1 MTRRPPLTASARTL
15 LGWLPAAM
23 WSAVIFAGSS
33 VPGSSIPGRFSVL
46 GHLSEYAVLGALVCF
61 AVRGLP
67 QRRAIAIA
75 LLACALYGASD
86 ELHQAFV
93 PLRTPDPRDWGTD
106 VIGAALGAG
115 LFFAIRAWAARWRP
129 MRQER

>member
-1 MTRRPPLTASARTL
+1 
-15 LGWLPAAM
+15 M

-46 GHLSEYAVLGALVCF
+46 GHLFEYAVLGALVCF
-61 AVRGLP
+61 AVRGLS

-75 LLACALYGASD
+75 LLVCALYGASD

-93 PLRTPDPRDWGTD
+93 PLRTPDPLDWGTD